1 MHEYAHKYW
10 RLKVLTWSAKPLSAV
25 RFRLAPPKFPLE
37 RPDADGKHDADFSDK
52 GKLDLPPVQAR
63 E

>member
-1 MHEYAHKYW
+1 VV
-10 RLKVLTWSAKPLSAV
+10 RQWSAKPLSAV
-25 RFRLAPPKFPLE
+25 RFRLAPPKFSLE

-52 GKLDLPPVQAR
+52 GKLDLPLVQAR